1 MTFGRFSLVTKLLV
15 VIGLVT
21 TVGLGAGVMAVT
33 AKSGADTDAL
43 SFREGEQLGHRYAAV
58 VQRQLNDAMDTS
70 RFVATSLTSFM
81 QAGHTDRA
89 QINGWLKAI
98 TEANPDL
105 LGVWVGMEPNAL
117 DGKDAA
123 FVNAPGSDATG
134 RFLPYWNRASG
145 SVALEPLV
153 SYDDPGPDG
162 AYYQIAKR
170 TVKEVVVE
178 PYLYTA
184 AGRQILMMSLVV
196 PIVRDGRFI
205 GAAGVDISTDGIRDL
220 LKTAKPFETGS
231 VSLISNGGLWAAYS
245 DTAHLG
251 KPIEETDARLSAV
264 KPAIRGGQPHEHF
277 SNSASLRTEVKQLFL
292 PVTVGTSGTPWS
304 ILVDLPLDRV
314 EMPKVELRTFILIG
328 GAGLLAVLLAAL
340 WIVSRAVVGKPL
352 GRAITTIQALTS
364 GNHSVEV
371 TDRDRE
377 DEIGAIA
384 KALHLFKESAVR
396 MSGMEEQRRQEERR
410 AADQRRQELNRL
422 AESFEGT
429 VGGVVR
435 DVTAQSDRMRSN
447 AQDLSAIAAETDR
460 QAVAVAAASD
470 QASAN
475 VQTVA
480 AAAEELARSI
490 AEINERIAHS
500 SRMAADAVG
509 EVEKTN
515 TTVAG
520 LAAAAQKIG
529 DVVSLIQS
537 IASQTNL
544 LALNATIEAA
554 RAGEAGKGFAVVA
567 SEVKNLANQTAKAT
581 EDISAQIAE
590 MQAVSGNAVGAI
602 QAIGRIMVGIN
613 ETVTAI
619 AAAAEEQ
626 GAATREI
633 SRNVQQAAAGT
644 HEVSANIGGVTK
656 AAGETGSMA
665 GLSRTAADEL
675 SRQSNQLRQEVERFV
690 ATIRN
695 A

>member
-1 MTFGRFSLVTKLLV
+1 MSFGKFSLVTKLLV

-21 TVGLGAGVMAVT
+21 TIGLGAGVMVIT
-33 AKSGADTDAL
+33 AKSGAETDTL
-43 SFREGEQLGHRYAAV
+43 SFREGEQLGHRYAAM

-70 RFVATSLTSFM
+70 RFVAASLTSFLKT
-81 QAGHTDRA
+81 GNTDRSQLNA
-89 QINGWLKAI
+89 WLKAI
-98 TEANPDL
+98 TESNPDL

-145 SVALEPLV
+145 TVALEPLV

-184 AGRQILMMSLVV
+184 AGKQILMMSLVV
-196 PIVRDGRFI
+196 PIIRDGRFV
-205 GAAGVDISTDGIRDL
+205 GAAGVDISTDGIWNL

-231 VSLISNGGLWAAYS
+231 VFLISNAGLWAAYS
-245 DTAHLG
+245 NTDHLG
-251 KPIEETDARLSAV
+251 KPIEETNPRLSAV
-264 KPAIRGGQPHEHF
+264 KPAIRAGQPYEHF
-277 SNSASLRTEVKQLFL
+277 SVSASLKTEVKQLFL
-292 PVTVGTSGTPWS
+292 PVTVGASGTPWS
-304 ILVDLPLDRV
+304 ILVNLPLNRV
-314 EMPKVELRTFILIG
+314 EIPKVELRNFILAG
-328 GAGLLAVLLAAL
+328 GAGLLAVLLGAL
-340 WIVSRAVVGKPL
+340 WIVSREVVGKPL
-352 GRAITTIQALTS
+352 NRAIATIQALTS
-364 GNHSVEV
+364 GNHAVEV
-371 TDRDRE
+371 SDCNRS

-384 KALHLFKESAVR
+384 SALQLFKENALR
-396 MSGMEEQRRQEERR
+396 MTEMEEQRRQEERR
-410 AADQRRQELNRL
+410 AAEQRRQELNRL
-422 AESFEGT
+422 ADGFESS

-435 DVTAQSDRMRSN
+435 NVAAQSDQMRSN
-447 AQDLSAIAAETDR
+447 AQGLSAIAEEADR
-460 QAVAVAAASD
+460 QAVAVAAAAD

-490 AEINERIAHS
+490 AEINERIALS
-500 SRMAADAVG
+500 SRMASEAVG
-509 EVEKTN
+509 EVDKTN
-515 TTVAG
+515 STMEG
-520 LAAAAQKIG
+520 LATAAQKIG

-567 SEVKNLANQTAKAT
+567 SEVKHLANQTAKAT

-590 MQAVSGNAVGAI
+590 MQSVSGNAVSAI
-602 QAIGRIMVGIN
+602 QSIGRTMMSIS
-613 ETVTAI
+613 ETVTAV

-644 HEVSANIGGVTK
+644 HEVSSNIAGVTK

-665 GLSRTAADEL
+665 GQSLTAADEL

-690 ATIRN
+690 ATIRT